1 MIYKKSYVLSTD
13 IINQTLSLELK
24 VLPQT
29 PEPPATEVVIK
40 AVEQTVCEK
49 IERVS
54 LSWRERLRKE
64 TEEKIA
70 QDLERSRAR
79 SALMNTIAKN
89 DLQRRK
95 MNELKHGQ
103 AKSNREKER
112 RRQKTTSKQ

>member
-1 MIYKKSYVLSTD
+1 MD
-13 IINQTLSLELK
+13 
-24 VLPQT
+24 
-29 PEPPATEVVIK
+29 
-40 AVEQTVCEK
+40 QTVCEK
-49 IERVS
+49 IDKVSLSS
-54 LSWRERLRKE
+54 LSWRDRLRKE

-79 SALMNTIAKN
+79 SALMSTIAKN

-95 MNELKHGQ
+95 RNEVKHSQ

>member
-1 MIYKKSYVLSTD
+1 MD
-13 IINQTLSLELK
+13 
-24 VLPQT
+24 
-29 PEPPATEVVIK
+29 
-40 AVEQTVCEK
+40 QTVYE
-49 IERVS
+49 VS

>member
-1 MIYKKSYVLSTD
+1 MIYKKSYLLSTD
-13 IINQTLSLELK
+13 IINQTLPLELK

-79 SALMNTIAKN
+79 SALMNTIARN
-89 DLQRRK
+89 DLHRRK
-95 MNELKHGQ
+95 MNELKHSQ
-103 AKSNREKER
+103 AKSNRDNER
-112 RRQKTTSKQ
+112 RKQKTISKQ